1 MWTSLLPLFLNQ
13 NFHNLLSCFIKAL
26 KIIRPDSCLFFYSDA
41 DPKDPELE
49 YAVLQIAA
57 QKNVHIAFL
66 IKGTCNTG
74 IPFLARLENST
85 KATCLKQSLDKG
97 SFSNFVIFYHKI
109 FYKFICVYI
118 TSRIFQTE
126 GSAVPI
132 KTFIN
137 PGTSSILLTRS
148 EFVIMRG
155 LRLNC
160 RFLQTLL
167 YTFVTYITQDI
178 CNSGFYE
185 YKGKTSV
192 LLISGFTERVQLFY
206 TGSSWFGRSCSG
218 IAVGSHCASETQN
231 SQETT
236 NHWARKS
243 SRDISP
249 NRLSGDGICY

>member
-1 MWTSLLPLFLNQ
+1 MWTSLWHFLLNQ
-13 NFHNLLSCFIKAL
+13 NFQNLLSCFIKAL

-109 FYKFICVYI
+109 FYTVIYVYI

-126 GSAVPI
+126 ESAVPI

-148 EFVIMRG
+148 EVFAWIVGSCKLCYILLWLKLHKIYVILVFM
-155 LRLNC
+155 N
-160 RFLQTLL
+160 T
-167 YTFVTYITQDI
+167 
-178 CNSGFYE
+178 
-185 YKGKTSV
+185 KGK
-192 LLISGFTERVQLFY
+192 LL
-206 TGSSWFGRSCSG
+206 CS
-218 IAVGSHCASETQN
+218 
-231 SQETT
+231 
-236 NHWARKS
+236 
-243 SRDISP
+243 
-249 NRLSGDGICY
+249 

>member
-1 MWTSLLPLFLNQ
+1 MWTSLLPPFLNQ

-97 SFSNFVIFYHKI
+97 SFSNFDIFYHKI

-126 GSAVPI
+126 ESAVPI

-148 EFVIMRG
+148 ECEFFAWI
-155 LRLNC
+155 
-160 RFLQTLL
+160 
-167 YTFVTYITQDI
+167 
-178 CNSGFYE
+178 
-185 YKGKTSV
+185 
-192 LLISGFTERVQLFY
+192 
-206 TGSSWFGRSCSG
+206 
-218 IAVGSHCASETQN
+218 VGSC
-231 SQETT
+231 
-236 NHWARKS
+236 K
-243 SRDISP
+243 
-249 NRLSGDGICY
+249 LCYILLWLTLHKIYVILVFMNKKEKLLCS

>member
-1 MWTSLLPLFLNQ
+1 MWTSLLPLLLNQ

-109 FYKFICVYI
+109 FYKFMFCLYYFPDI
-118 TSRIFQTE
+118 SDRR
-126 GSAVPI
+126 
-132 KTFIN
+132 K
-137 PGTSSILLTRS
+137 RS
-148 EFVIMRG
+148 
-155 LRLNC
+155 
-160 RFLQTLL
+160 TD
-167 YTFVTYITQDI
+167 QDI
-178 CNSGFYE
+178 HQPWNKLYSFDKVWVRHYAWSSLE
-185 YKGKTSV
+185 LSV
-192 LLISGFTERVQLFY
+192 LANFAIYFCDLNY
-206 TGSSWFGRSCSG
+206 TR
-218 IAVGSHCASETQN
+218 
-231 SQETT
+231 
-236 NHWARKS
+236 
-243 SRDISP
+243 
-249 NRLSGDGICY
+249 YM

>member
-1 MWTSLLPLFLNQ
+1 MWTRLWHFLLNQ
-13 NFHNLLSCFIKAL
+13 NFQNFLSCFIKAL

-74 IPFLARLENST
+74 IPFLARLENAT

-126 GSAVPI
+126 ESAVPI
-132 KTFIN
+132 KTSIN

-167 YTFVTYITQDI
+167 YTFVTYITKDI
-178 CNSGFYE
+178 FNSVF
-185 YKGKTSV
+185 
-192 LLISGFTERVQLFY
+192 LWIQ
-206 TGSSWFGRSCSG
+206 
-218 IAVGSHCASETQN
+218 
-231 SQETT
+231 
-236 NHWARKS
+236 RKS
-243 SRDISP
+243 FCAL
-249 NRLSGDGICY
+249 NFRLHKKGTTFLHW